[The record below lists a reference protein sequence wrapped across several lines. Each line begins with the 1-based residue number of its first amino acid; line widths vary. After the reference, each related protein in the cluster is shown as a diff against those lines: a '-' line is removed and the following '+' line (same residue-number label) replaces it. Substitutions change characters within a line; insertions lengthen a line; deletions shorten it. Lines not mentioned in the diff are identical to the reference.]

1 MKCPQCGLV
10 NFRTESSCKR
20 CGALLAVDPD
30 AASTSN
36 IINVWRDSGL
46 LVLTGN
52 SVLPMRCLRCNSSS
66 SVKPRIVKID
76 YFPKYNLATWLL
88 AGFLHW
94 KRFTL
99 GLPLCFRH
107 TLGRVVSTALGIL
120 LIFVGIGFVV
130 ASIGY
135 NRTLLYYPGFFVLIS
150 GFLVVAFKGNP
161 ISVQKVET
169 NYLWLRGIDKSYLA
183 PLPQWRKL

>member
-10 NFRTESSCKR
+10 NFSTESSCKR
-20 CGALLAVDPD
+20 CGAPLPVDSE
-30 AASTSN
+30 AASLPNT
-36 IINVWRDSGL
+36 INVWRDSAL
-46 LVLTGN
+46 LVLAGN
-52 SVLPMRCLRCNSSS
+52 SVLPMRCLRCNAAS
-66 SVKPRIVKID
+66 SVSQRIIKID
-76 YFPKYNLATWLL
+76 YFPKYNLATWVL

-99 GLPLCFRH
+99 GLPLCRRH
-107 TLGRVVSTALGIL
+107 NLGRAISTALGIL
-120 LIFVGIGFVV
+120 LIFVGIGLVV

-135 NRTLLYYPGFFVLIS
+135 NWALLYYPGFFVLIS

-161 ISVQKVET
+161 ISVQKFDSP
-169 NYLWLRGIDKSYLA
+169 YLWLRGIDKDYLA